1 MEPLL
6 LVLLAVTMSIIFLI
20 TLLIYDF
27 DIMAP
32 ASLMTGTMA
41 FSCVMAV
48 TQLHNWILSMSFVG
62 YAGLVLGILVFII
75 ASVWCSKQSQLPVI
89 QMPLPDIEVRNF
101 VFFLA
106 MMLMVILAFF
116 SIKEIYQISVSLGND
131 KGIFNTLR
139 VLRPAIEAKQIELSR
154 WMSYRMFIAQAITYV
169 YTYIFINRTISH
181 GLSIY
186 NVIYMIPGILY
197 IPFLIATTGRM
208 DMLMYVIYFVVVAM
222 LLYHKIKGYDINVN
236 KKVIFVLLIAGIAF
250 FTFFLL
256 MGNFTGKTIT
266 EDRTPLVIL
275 AHYAGLSIPAFGV
288 AVNTPI
294 LNSGYIGSN
303 TLIGIYRGLSHIS
316 MQFPRVDLFLPFVQ
330 FSGIDTNVY
339 TAEWRYILD
348 YGFIGMMTIMSIL
361 GLGYTFCYEYVKRHN
376 VSPVIIM
383 FYAMMAY
390 PLFLSSIDER
400 FMLGMIGTTP
410 IYNFILLYVTFK
422 LAVKRK

>member
-48 TQLHNWILSMSFVG
+48 TQLHNWILSMSFSG
-62 YAGLVLGILVFII
+62 YAGLIVAMLSFGT
-75 ASVWCSKQSQLPVI
+75 ASIWCSKREKKLV
-89 QMPLPDIEVRNF
+89 DIEVLSDVVTRKAVF
-101 VFFLA
+101 VVSLVLMAVLA
-106 MMLMVILAFF
+106 VL
-116 SIKEIYQISVSLGND
+116 SIREIYQLSVLLGND
-131 KGIFNTLR
+131 QGILNTLK
-139 VLRPAIEAKQIELSR
+139 VVRPAIEAQQIKLSR
-154 WMSYRMFIAQAITYV
+154 WMSYRMMIAQAITYV
-169 YTYIFINRTISH
+169 YSYIFINQTINR
-181 GLSIY
+181 GFRWKDLL
-186 NVIYMIPGILY
+186 YMVPGILY
-197 IPFLIATTGRM
+197 IPFMIATTGRM
-208 DMLMYVIYFVVVAM
+208 AMLMYVIYLLVIAM
-222 LLYHKIKGYDINVN
+222 LLYHKIKGYSVAVN
-236 KKVIFVLLIAGIAF
+236 KKVIFAILVAGIAF
-250 FTFFLL
+250 FTFFLT
-256 MGNFTGKTIT
+256 MGNFTGKVVT

-288 AVNTPI
+288 AVDEP
-294 LNSGYIGSN
+294 LLDSGYVGSN
-303 TLIGIYRGLSHIS
+303 TLLGVYRILSRIGL
-316 MQFPRVDLFLPFVQ
+316 QLPTVDTFLPFVQ

-348 YGFIGMMTIMSIL
+348 YGFVGMIVIMAIL
-361 GLGYTFCYEYVKRHN
+361 GLGYTFCYEYIKRHK
-376 VSPVIIM
+376 VSPLAIM

-400 FMLGMIGTTP
+400 FMLDLLGTTP